1 MSGVGD
7 MMAELGTEDPHK
19 ALHALRAGLHTMRD
33 LLPVGGAAHLSAE
46 LPVLIRGMFFEGWDP
61 SRDPMRIRHAAD
73 FLPMVRE
80 KYAPR
85 PDAPADDIIIALLHV
100 LGRHVSAGEVA
111 TVMRNLPEELVEAA
125 LRPGAP

>member
-1 MSGVGD
+1 MSWVGD
-7 MMAELGTEDPHK
+7 MMAELGTGDAHK
-19 ALHALRAGLHTMRD
+19 ALHALRAGLHAMRD
-33 LLPVGGAAHLSAE
+33 LLPVRGAAHLSAE

-80 KYAPR
+80 KYTRR

-125 LRPGAP
+125 RRPGAP